1 MYHIQCNEVW
11 GGIRN
16 TDAEVCTNGLAA
28 SLFSSACQG
37 GKGGDIY
44 YVGVC
49 SGDLLTRIALA
60 DVMGHGETVSRV
72 SQWVYDSLVACMDCL
87 DNDAVLAD
95 LNRQA
100 NAWGANVLATA
111 ALLAF
116 FKVDSTLSF
125 AYAGHPPAL
134 VWRYSEPAWKSAPA
148 LDGAALAN
156 MALGVSPDAVY
167 SQQAMPLTP
176 GDRLFLY
183 TDGVV
188 EAFDTEENQ
197 FGQHRLLDVLHEHA
211 EKSLPELKNAVL
223 AALRLHTGGPFR
235 HDDVTFLA
243 AEVL

>member
-1 MYHIQCNEVW
+1 MYRIQCNEVW

-16 TDAEVCTNGLAA
+16 TDADVYTNGLAA

-49 SGDLLTRIALA
+49 SGDLVTRIALA
-60 DVMGHGETVSRV
+60 DVMGHGEIVSRV

-87 DNDAVLAD
+87 DNDVVLAD
-95 LNRQA
+95 LNRQVGA
-100 NAWGANVLATA
+100 CGANVLATA
-111 ALLAF
+111 AVVAF
-116 FKVDSTLSF
+116 FQVDSTLSF

-134 VWRYSEPAWKSAPA
+134 VRRYSERAWKSARV

-156 MALGVSPDAVY
+156 MLLGVSPDAVY
-167 SQQAMPLTP
+167 RQQAMPLTP

-188 EAFDTEENQ
+188 EAFDAKGNP
-197 FGQHRLLDVLHEHA
+197 FGHHRLLDVLHQHA
-211 EKSLPELKNAVL
+211 EKSLPELKTAVL
-223 AALRLHTGGPFR
+223 AALRLHTGGPFQ

-243 AEVL
+243 AEIL